1 AVSNISLQVEHR
13 GGTIKLVNNAKN
25 DFARVDQ
32 SHFINVIYNLLDNA
46 NKYSIDTP
54 PDITVTTRNIGT
66 DLLISVSDKGIGMD
80 KETQEKVFEKFYRHP
95 TGNVHTVKGF
105 GLGLSYVK
113 AIVLSCKGE
122 IKVSSQKG
130 EGSTFEIWLPT
141 IDENVES

>member
-1 AVSNISLQVEHR
+1 M
-13 GGTIKLVNNAKN
+13 
-25 DFARVDQ
+25 
-32 SHFINVIYNLLDNA
+32 DN
-46 NKYSIDTP
+46 
-54 PDITVTTRNIGT
+54 
-66 DLLISVSDKGIGMD
+66 
-80 KETQEKVFEKFYRHP
+80 ETQEKVFEKFYRHP

>member
-1 AVSNISLQVEHR
+1 
-13 GGTIKLVNNAKN
+13 
-25 DFARVDQ
+25 
-32 SHFINVIYNLLDNA
+32 
-46 NKYSIDTP
+46 
-54 PDITVTTRNIGT
+54 
-66 DLLISVSDKGIGMD
+66 MD